1 MKKIKILLAILIS
14 LTFVGAGCNNTK
26 NTNNTTSLVNP
37 NDILNATAQVEQM
50 KYKNFKLDITL
61 YYPSNWKEEGQ
72 ENKIIFYPN
81 SQDLS
86 QKTGTNL
93 ALSTQNLSNFPS
105 TTLDQY
111 TEIVKTDTL
120 KRMTNANVIN
130 TEKITIGGLEAGVI
144 TYTANYPDVTDK
156 TMKVRHTYILKDN
169 TAYLLTYTATTDN
182 FENFL
187 AQAEKI
193 VDSFQF
199 NK

>member
-1 MKKIKILLAILIS
+1 MKKTKNLLAILIS
-14 LTFVGAGCNNTK
+14 LVFVGAGCNNTK
-26 NTNNTTSLVNP
+26 NTTPAINVDNTQNVVT
-37 NDILNATAQVEQM
+37 QVEQM

-61 YYPSNWKEEGQ
+61 YYPSNWAEQNQ
-72 ENKIIFYPN
+72 EDKIIFYPK

-93 ALSTQNLSNFPS
+93 ALSTQDLSNFPS

-130 TEKITIGGLEAGVI
+130 TEKITVGGLEAGVI
-144 TYTANYPDVTDK
+144 TYTADYPDVTDK
-156 TMKVRHTYILKDN
+156 TMKVRHAYVLKDN

-182 FENFL
+182 FEYFL